1 MKLNKRRK
9 LFLLE
14 KLRLLRFFHSFASSL
29 SLPNR
34 YIKRNPRTRQKEHV
48 LKDRL
53 FGSHRIRLYA
63 WLSLASQILIVVTG
77 GAVRLTGSGLGCPTW
92 PECEPGSIVNVPE
105 QGIHGVIE
113 FGNRL
118 LTFLLLFIA
127 LGTFITVMRLKKGF
141 RQGLFWTS
149 LTLGLGIIVQA
160 VLGGIT
166 VLTGLNSWIVGAHF
180 LVSMGLISIASFLVW
195 YARGR
200 KRLEHNRSLSRLSL
214 LIVPV
219 AVLVIIIGV
228 ILTGSG
234 PHAGD
239 ADTPRNGL
247 DSELWSHYHAYPAYF
262 LVGLALLQ
270 FFMRKRLTGSA
281 SAKYS
286 IAYLLVL
293 ASQAMLGLVQTWTG
307 LPVFLV
313 GLHMLG
319 ASVLASLTTY
329 QALLNK
335 AWTGSR

>member
-1 MKLNKRRK
+1 L
-9 LFLLE
+9 
-14 KLRLLRFFHSFASSL
+14 
-29 SLPNR
+29 
-34 YIKRNPRTRQKEHV
+34 I
-48 LKDRL
+48 DRL

-92 PECEPGSIVNVPE
+92 PECEPGSLVNVPE

-127 LGTFITVMRLKKGF
+127 LGTFITVVRLKKGH
-141 RQGLFWTS
+141 RKGLFWTS
-149 LTLGLGIIVQA
+149 LCLGLGIIVQA

-180 LVSMGLISIASFLVW
+180 LVSIGLIAIATFLVW
-195 YARGR
+195 YSKGR
-200 KRLEHNRSLSRLSL
+200 RRLEERKSLSL
-214 LIVPV
+214 LSFLIVPN
-219 AVLVIIIGV
+219 AHLVIVIGV

-239 ADTPRNGL
+239 AETPRNGL
-247 DSELWSHYHAYPAYF
+247 DSEIWSHYHAYPAYVLLG
-262 LVGLALLQ
+262 LVLLQ
-270 FFMRKRLTGSA
+270 LVMRARLTGVK

-286 IAYLLVL
+286 LALLLVL
-293 ASQAMLGLVQTWTG
+293 VGQALLGLIQTWTG
-307 LPVFLV
+307 LPIVLV

-319 ASVLASLTTY
+319 ASVLASMVTY
-329 QALLNK
+329 QALLHK
-335 AWTGSR
+335 AWTGLR